1 MTLGGKLGS
10 RAKLSPDMRFAS
22 LFDLKGSMH
31 DPEKWKPLFRKGY
44 ARPMIQCMVATL
56 IKAGML

>member
-1 MTLGGKLGS
+1 
-10 RAKLSPDMRFAS
+10 MRFAS